1 MEWGQISKMRI
12 PFKIINESPN
22 NTNVLA
28 PNVLS
33 ASSMAEEFI
42 VEYNIIA
49 PNIKNKITT
58 LFRRWISKNT
68 KLDGTLDIDG
78 LNRSMTKSKALERIF
93 KDLNISRDD
102 IVKSVNSG
110 IISDG
115 GEIPLAEGNT
125 YDGQSSLDPAI
136 TKVKLAANN
145 FNEGLKTNAKEEGIL
160 PATSVENIWSNF
172 KTRATGESDP
182 AVIDAYRI
190 AGSKADPTS
199 FHIPK
204 EIVYAGLG
212 LLALRWL
219 LKKFFS

>member
-1 MEWGQISKMRI
+1 MRI
-12 PFKIINESPN
+12 PFKIILTEQPN
-22 NTNVLA
+22 DTNVLA
-28 PNVLS
+28 PNILS
-33 ASSMAEEFI
+33 APSMAEEFMA
-42 VEYNIIA
+42 EYNIVV
-49 PNIKNKITT
+49 PNVKNKITN

-93 KDLNISRDD
+93 KDLNISHSD
-102 IVKSVNSG
+102 IVKLVNSG
-110 IISDG
+110 AINDS
-115 GEIPLAEGNT
+115 GEIPLTEDST
-125 YDGQSSLDPAI
+125 YNGPSSLDPTI
-136 TKVKLAANN
+136 NKVKLAASN
-145 FNEGLKTNAKEEGIL
+145 FNEGLKANAKEDGIL
-160 PATSVENIWSNF
+160 PATSIENIWTNF

-182 AVIDAYRI
+182 TALNAYRE